1 MGRNRIRIQ
10 QNMIILLRAALAVIV
25 IAAAPLLL
33 PAPASAQ
40 VPFLDEFKIGA
51 LAHDVGFLGHHVE
64 AGADVN
70 LELLFTSPDFL
81 SVIGSPRPHIGA
93 DINTAGRT
101 SDGYFGL
108 TWGIMLLQN
117 FFQPGDGIFANG
129 SLGGA
134 IHDGDPLTGAQQPP
148 GRKLLGSR
156 ILFRESAELGYAINP
171 RINVSAFLDHIS
183 NANLAP
189 RNAGITS
196 AGARVGFKF

>member
-1 MGRNRIRIQ
+1 MV
-10 QNMIILLRAALAVIV
+10 ILLRAALAAIV
-25 IAAAPLLL
+25 ITAALLL
-33 PAPASAQ
+33 PGQASAQ
-40 VPFLDEFKIGA
+40 VPFIDEFKIGA
-51 LAHDVGFLGHHVE
+51 LSHDVGFLGHHVE
-64 AGADVN
+64 TGADVN

-81 SVIGSPRPHIGA
+81 ALIGSPRPHIGA
-93 DINTAGRT
+93 DINTAGKT

-117 FFQPGDGIFANG
+117 FFLPGDGIFANG

-134 IHDGDPLTGAQQPP
+134 VHDADPLTGAQPPP

-156 ILFRESAELGYAINP
+156 ILFRESAELGYVINP
-171 RINVSAFLDHIS
+171 RISVSAFLDHIS

>member
-1 MGRNRIRIQ
+1 
-10 QNMIILLRAALAVIV
+10 MIAFRAALAANF
-25 IAAAPLLL
+25 IAAVTLAV
-33 PAPASAQ
+33 PAPAMAQ
-40 VPFLDEFKIGA
+40 VKILDEFKAGV
-51 LAHDVGFLGHHVE
+51 LSHDVGFLGHHVE
-64 AGADVN
+64 TGEDVN
-70 LELLFTSPDFL
+70 LELLFTSPAILDI
-81 SVIGSPRPHIGA
+81 IGSPRPHIGA

-117 FFQPGDGIFANG
+117 LFQPGDGIFANG

-134 IHDGDPLTGAQQPP
+134 VHDASPLTGATQPP

-171 RINVSAFLDHIS
+171 RIDVSAFLDHIS